1 VLASRIR
8 AQVRPET
15 ESGTFERAG
24 VGCAEFERT
33 GWERQEEGRNERRE
47 EGRKANRNG
56 LKNAS
61 RKDKDG
67 LDVD

>member
-1 VLASRIR
+1 MGA
-8 AQVRPET
+8 
-15 ESGTFERAG
+15 
-24 VGCAEFERT
+24 AEEA
-33 GWERQEEGRNERRE
+33 RNERQE

-67 LDVD
+67 VDAD